1 VQIRKEFGTQL
12 ICRRY
17 VYYQKQE
24 LQMSSIFVIVVVI
37 SFLFGIRK
45 PLVGCIA
52 GTIATAI
59 SYYLFIED
67 FDLLIF
73 FIVTA
78 VGLVLSLLVA
88 YFSSW
93 FFSGFRGGKRH
104 TGPSI
109 IGGFGK
115 GQTAHRGSGIILS
128 DEERE
133 GIKPEHRKK

>member
-1 VQIRKEFGTQL
+1 MT
-12 ICRRY
+12 
-17 VYYQKQE
+17 
-24 LQMSSIFVIVVVI
+24 SIFIIVVVI
-37 SFLFGIRK
+37 SFLFGFRK
-45 PLVGCIA
+45 PIVGCIA

-67 FDLLIF
+67 FDFLIF
-73 FIVTA
+73 FAVTA
-78 VGLVLSLLVA
+78 VGLVFSLIVA

-93 FFSGFRGGKRH
+93 FFSGFRGGGHH
-104 TGPSI
+104 TGPSM

-133 GIKPEHRKK
+133 GMRPEHRKK

>member
-1 VQIRKEFGTQL
+1 M
-12 ICRRY
+12 RY
-17 VYYQKQE
+17 VYYQNLE

-37 SFLFGIRK
+37 SFLFGVRK
-45 PLVGCIA
+45 PIVGCIA

-59 SYYLFIED
+59 SYHLFIEN

-73 FIVTA
+73 IVVTA
-78 VGLVLSLLVA
+78 VGLVLSLLMA

-104 TGPSI
+104 TGPSM

-115 GQTAHRGSGIILS
+115 GQTAHGGSGIILS

-133 GIKPEHRKK
+133 GMQPEHRKK

>member
-1 VQIRKEFGTQL
+1 
-12 ICRRY
+12 
-17 VYYQKQE
+17 
-24 LQMSSIFVIVVVI
+24 MSSIFIIVVVI
-37 SFLFGIRK
+37 SFLFGVRK
-45 PLVGCIA
+45 PIVGCIA
-52 GTIATAI
+52 GTIATAL

-67 FDLLIF
+67 VDLLIF

-78 VGLVLSLLVA
+78 LGLVLSLLVA

-93 FFSGFRGGKRH
+93 FFSGFRGGRSRH

-133 GIKPEHRKK
+133 GMKPEYKKK

>member
-1 VQIRKEFGTQL
+1 
-12 ICRRY
+12 
-17 VYYQKQE
+17 
-24 LQMSSIFVIVVVI
+24 MSSIFVIVVAM
-37 SFLFGIRK
+37 SFLFGVRK
-45 PLVGCIA
+45 PIVGCIA

-73 FIVTA
+73 FIFTA

-93 FFSGFRGGKRH
+93 FFSGFRGGSRH

-133 GIKPEHRKK
+133 GMKPKHRKK

>member
-1 VQIRKEFGTQL
+1 
-12 ICRRY
+12 
-17 VYYQKQE
+17 
-24 LQMSSIFVIVVVI
+24 MSGIFVIVVVL
-37 SFLFGIRK
+37 SFLFGARK

-52 GTIATAI
+52 GTIAAAI
-59 SYYLFIED
+59 SYYLFIEN
-67 FDLLIF
+67 FDRIIF
-73 FIVTA
+73 LIVTA
-78 VGLVLSLLVA
+78 VGLVISLLVA

-128 DEERE
+128 DDERE
-133 GIKPEHRKK
+133 GMKPKYKKK

>member
-1 VQIRKEFGTQL
+1 
-12 ICRRY
+12 
-17 VYYQKQE
+17 
-24 LQMSSIFVIVVVI
+24 MSGIFVIVVVI
-37 SFLFGIRK
+37 SFLFGVRK
-45 PLVGCIA
+45 PIVGCIA

-104 TGPSI
+104 TGPSM

-128 DEERE
+128 DKERE
-133 GIKPEHRKK
+133 GMRPEHKKK

>member
-1 VQIRKEFGTQL
+1 
-12 ICRRY
+12 
-17 VYYQKQE
+17 
-24 LQMSSIFVIVVVI
+24 MSSIFVIVVVI
-37 SFLFGIRK
+37 SFLFGVRK
-45 PLVGCIA
+45 TIVGCIA

-59 SYYLFIED
+59 SYYIFIES

-73 FIVTA
+73 FVVTA

-133 GIKPEHRKK
+133 GMKPEHRKK

>member
-1 VQIRKEFGTQL
+1 
-12 ICRRY
+12 
-17 VYYQKQE
+17 
-24 LQMSSIFVIVVVI
+24 MSSIFVIVLVI
-37 SFLFGIRK
+37 SFLFGVRK
-45 PLVGCIA
+45 PIVGCSA

-59 SYYLFIED
+59 SYYLLIED

-93 FFSGFRGGKRH
+93 FFSGFRGGRRH

-133 GIKPEHRKK
+133 GMKPKHRKK

>member
-1 VQIRKEFGTQL
+1 
-12 ICRRY
+12 
-17 VYYQKQE
+17 
-24 LQMSSIFVIVVVI
+24 MSSIFVIVVVI
-37 SFLFGIRK
+37 SFLFGVRK
-45 PLVGCIA
+45 PIVGCIA

-59 SYYLFIED
+59 SYYLFIEI
-67 FDLLIF
+67 FDLPIF
-73 FIVTA
+73 FVVTA

-104 TGPSI
+104 TGPSF

-115 GQTAHRGSGIILS
+115 GQTIHRGSGIILS

-133 GIKPEHRKK
+133 GMKPEHRKK

>member
-1 VQIRKEFGTQL
+1 
-12 ICRRY
+12 
-17 VYYQKQE
+17 
-24 LQMSSIFVIVVVI
+24 MSSIFVIVVVI
-37 SFLFGIRK
+37 SFLFGVRK
-45 PLVGCIA
+45 PIVGCIA

-67 FDLLIF
+67 FDLLTF

-93 FFSGFRGGKRH
+93 LFSGFRGGKRH
-104 TGPSI
+104 TGPSM

-115 GQTAHRGSGIILS
+115 GLTAHGSGGIIFS
-128 DEERE
+128 DKERE
-133 GIKPEHRKK
+133 GMRPKHRKK

>member
-1 VQIRKEFGTQL
+1 
-12 ICRRY
+12 
-17 VYYQKQE
+17 
-24 LQMSSIFVIVVVI
+24 MSSIFVIVVAI
-37 SFLFGIRK
+37 SFLFGVRK
-45 PLVGCIA
+45 PIIGCIA

-59 SYYLFIED
+59 SYYLFIEN

-93 FFSGFRGGKRH
+93 FFSGFRGGRRH

-109 IGGFGK
+109 IGGFGQ

-133 GIKPEHRKK
+133 GMKPEHRKK

>member
-1 VQIRKEFGTQL
+1 
-12 ICRRY
+12 
-17 VYYQKQE
+17 
-24 LQMSSIFVIVVVI
+24 MSSIFVIVVVI
-37 SFLFGIRK
+37 SFLFGVRK
-45 PLVGCIA
+45 PIVGCIA

-78 VGLVLSLLVA
+78 AGLVLSLLVA

-104 TGPSI
+104 TEPSM

-115 GQTAHRGSGIILS
+115 GQTAHRGSGIIFS
-128 DEERE
+128 DKERE
-133 GIKPEHRKK
+133 GMRPEHKKK

>member
-1 VQIRKEFGTQL
+1 MI
-12 ICRRY
+12 
-17 VYYQKQE
+17 
-24 LQMSSIFVIVVVI
+24 SIFVIVVVI

-45 PLVGCIA
+45 PIVGCIA

-78 VGLVLSLLVA
+78 AGLVLSLLVA

-104 TGPSI
+104 TGPSM

-115 GQTAHRGSGIILS
+115 GQTAHRGSGIIFS
-128 DEERE
+128 DKERE
-133 GIKPEHRKK
+133 GMRSEHKIKQL

>member
-1 VQIRKEFGTQL
+1 MT
-12 ICRRY
+12 
-17 VYYQKQE
+17 
-24 LQMSSIFVIVVVI
+24 SIFIIVVVI
-37 SFLFGIRK
+37 SFLFGFRK
-45 PLVGCIA
+45 PIVGCIA
-52 GTIATAI
+52 GAIATAI

-67 FDLLIF
+67 FDSLIF

-78 VGLVLSLLVA
+78 VGLVFSLIVA

-93 FFSGFRGGKRH
+93 FFSGFRGGSHH
-104 TGPSI
+104 TGPSM

-133 GIKPEHRKK
+133 GMRPEHRKK